1 MAATASNK
9 KPIRESVTTI
19 NQDGSRFFLHPAD
32 VSGKFTLLRRV
43 TAVLLILVYIA
54 LPWIPING
62 YPAVFLD
69 VAQRRFHL
77 FGLTFAAQDMWMAFF
92 FITGLGFSLYV
103 VTALFGRIWCGWA
116 CPQTVFLEHVYRRIE
131 RLIEGDHHAR
141 KKLDQKDFDS
151 HKVTL
156 RVIKHTLFIGVS
168 LLIAHIFLS
177 YFVSIRQLYSWMT
190 HSPLEHWSSFL
201 FVLIATA
208 VIYFN
213 FSWFREQLCLV
224 ICPYGRLQ
232 SALIDDDSIVIGYD
246 ENRGEPRGPAKK
258 TDIGDCIDCRR
269 CVQVC
274 PTGIDIRQ
282 GLQIECI
289 GCANCID
296 ACDAIMSK
304 LGREKGLVRY
314 DSMNGLGGKKTR
326 IIRPRLFLYGF
337 LMLLGLAAMAFSATK
352 LKSANMNVVR
362 MTGSPYFITDTGL
375 RNQYMVR
382 IINKQDSEQTYT
394 IIAAAPGHN
403 VTVDGADKPVPVEA
417 MGEVV
422 QPIVVTIS
430 KADYQGK
437 FPVTIELL
445 SADGEAIITRET
457 EFLGPDPRLFQEHEA
472 AK

>member
-1 MAATASNK
+1 MSAPASNK

-19 NQDGSRFFLHPAD
+19 NDDGSRFFLHPAD

-103 VTALFGRIWCGWA
+103 VTALFGRLWCGWA

-131 RLIEGDHHAR
+131 RLIEGDHTKR
-141 KKLDQKDFDS
+141 KQLDRKDWDA
-151 HKVTL
+151 HKATL
-156 RVIKHTLFIGVS
+156 RVIKHGLFIIVS
-168 LLIAHIFLS
+168 LIIAHIFLS
-177 YFVSIRQLYSWMT
+177 YFVSMRNLYGMMT
-190 HSPLEHWSSFL
+190 HSPLEHWSAFL
-201 FVLIATA
+201 FIIITTTI
-208 VIYFN
+208 IYFN

-246 ENRGEPRGPAKK
+246 EIRGEPRGPAKK

-289 GCANCID
+289 GCSNCID
-296 ACDAIMSK
+296 ACDAIMDK
-304 LGREKGLVRY
+304 LGRDRGLVRY
-314 DSMNGLGGKKTR
+314 DSLNGLAGKKKR
-326 IIRPRLFLYGF
+326 IIRPRLFLYGA
-337 LMLLGLAAMAFSATK
+337 LMLLGLAAMTFSATK
-352 LKSANMNVVR
+352 LTSANMNVVR
-362 MTGSPYFITDTGL
+362 MTGSPYFITETGL

-382 IINKQDSEQTYT
+382 IINKDDAEKNFTIHAEAAGQT
-394 IIAAAPGHN
+394 
-403 VTVDGADKPVPVEA
+403 VTFVGTDEPITVES
-417 MGEVV
+417 MGELV
-422 QPIVVTIS
+422 QPVVVSIT
-430 KADYQGK
+430 KEDYTGK
-437 FPVTIELL
+437 FPVSIELIDP
-445 SADGEAIITRET
+445 DGKTIISRET
-457 EFLGPDPRLFQEHEA
+457 EFVGPDPKLFKQHESGE
-472 AK
+472 